1 MEHWSTDI
9 VRVLQLLRGVRGLL
23 HPVTSL
29 QPPDELL
36 VGLEAGVGRPRE
48 AEELPQDDTIG
59 PDVRL
64 QREHSGNT

>member
-1 MEHWSTDI
+1 MTWSTDI
-9 VRVLQLLRGVRGLL
+9 AQVLQVMCGVRGLL

-36 VGLEAGVGRPRE
+36 VGLEAGIGRPRE

-64 QREHSGNT
+64 QREHPGKT